1 MERFEEY
8 RRRAAEMDKWDAM
21 KTFREGFCIPSET
34 VYMDGNSLGLAS
46 VDSEE
51 SMIRIFNDWK
61 NLGIGGWLEGTPP
74 WFYFAEELGRLM
86 APLMGARS
94 DEVIMTGSTTMNL
107 HSLVS
112 TFYHPTT
119 EQRKIVAD
127 ELNFPSDIYA
137 LRSQLKL
144 KGMDPEKDLV
154 LIPSRDGRTLDE
166 EDIIAALDDSVAMVM
181 LPGVLYRSGQL
192 LDMERITREAH
203 ARGILAGFDCAHSAG
218 ALPHKLTEWDVDFAF
233 WCGYKYL
240 NGGPGCPAFLY
251 INRKHFDREPGLAGW
266 FGYEKDR
273 QFDMDLEFN
282 HARSAGGW
290 QMGTPSMLSAAPLL
304 SSLQV
309 FGHAGM
315 ERLRRKSLALTSLL
329 MELVDTFLTDPP
341 YGYSIGTPREPERRG
356 GHVAIEHE
364 EAWRICSSL
373 KKRKIIPDFRPPNV
387 VRLAPTA
394 LYNTFADVVNLV
406 DALRAIID
414 TGEYEEFSAVRD
426 AVS

>member
-1 MERFEEY
+1 
-8 RRRAAEMDKWDAM
+8 
-21 KTFREGFCIPSET
+21 
-34 VYMDGNSLGLAS
+34 
-46 VDSEE
+46 
-51 SMIRIFNDWK
+51 
-61 NLGIGGWLEGTPP
+61 
-74 WFYFAEELGRLM
+74 
-86 APLMGARS
+86 S

-112 TFYHPTT
+112 TFYHPSI
-119 EQRKIVAD
+119 ERRKIVAD

-144 KGMDPEKDLV
+144 KGMNPEEDLM

-166 EDIIAALDDSVAMVM
+166 EDIIAALDDSVAMVI

-203 ARGILAGFDCAHSAG
+203 ERGILVGFDCAHSAG
-218 ALPHKLTEWDVDFAF
+218 ALSHKLSDWGVDFAF

-240 NGGPGCPAFLY
+240 NGGPGCPAFIY
-251 INRKHFDREPGLAGW
+251 INRKHFEREPGLAGW
-266 FGYEKDR
+266 FGCQKNR
-273 QFDMDLEFN
+273 QFNMDLEFN

-290 QMGTPSMLSAAPLL
+290 QMGTPPLLSAAPLR

-309 FGHAGM
+309 FGQAGM

-329 MELVDTFLTDPP
+329 MELVDTYLTEPP

-356 GHVAIEHE
+356 GHVAVEHD
-364 EAWRICSSL
+364 EAWRICSAL

-387 VRLAPTA
+387 IRLAPVA
-394 LYNTFADVVNLV
+394 LYNTFTDVINLV
-406 DALRAIID
+406 EALRDIID
-414 TGEYEEFSAVRD
+414 SGEFEKFSVLVD
-426 AVS
+426 SVS